1 MPSQFDFSDDL
12 GGAPERRDEMADMEK
27 MIFPLNVHESL
38 KSSGG
43 LKKSEK
49 TGIIV
54 SIWLLVCGVLGWFL
68 MSWLQSI
75 LPSYYIMI
83 TLLVEVA
90 LQLTVGVY
98 LLRFVLDEK
107 AMFQE
112 VEKRDLSFAQYFKI
126 YREIVAEDGSAL
138 PFDVIEFN
146 DGSYG
151 VYIQLRL
158 GFNTN
163 VRSNNTYVTNH
174 QFIEAINKA
183 GLCHKT
189 YFHNEQFKS
198 SKAADDLRQIL
209 NGIRDP
215 KLFNSYRAVVQN
227 YLELAENESNVLCV
241 THLIYAQTR
250 IQKDEFVDNM
260 NSLLA
265 ILDRLETVYREI
277 TVLKYD
283 DIVSFLQDYYKL
295 DVLDMGLV
303 RANIALT
310 KKESVA
316 SSVRVLKLYSKSGK
330 IYTNKEFHQ
339 LKADILKQDG
349 LEGAS

>member
-1 MPSQFDFSDDL
+1 MPGQFDFNDDL

-49 TGIIV
+49 TGII
-54 SIWLLVCGVLGWFL
+54 IAMWLLACGIIGWFL

-75 LPSYYIMI
+75 MSHYI
-83 TLLVEVA
+83 LVTVIAELV
-90 LQLTVGVY
+90 LNLTVGVY
-98 LLRFVLDEK
+98 LLRFILDEK

-126 YREIVAEDGSAL
+126 YRELRADDGSRL

-151 VYIQLRL
+151 AYIQLRL

-163 VRSNNTYVTNH
+163 VRSNNTFNSNH
-174 QFIEAINKA
+174 QFIETLNKA
-183 GLCHKT
+183 GLPHKT
-189 YFHNEQFKS
+189 FYHNERFKAS
-198 SKAADDLRQIL
+198 AAAEDLRQIL
-209 NGIRDP
+209 NGIKDP
-215 KLFNSYRAVVQN
+215 KLFNSYRSLVQN
-227 YLELAENESNVLCV
+227 YLAIADNESNVLCI

-250 IQKDEFVDNM
+250 IQKDEFVDTM
-260 NSLLA
+260 NSLIA
-265 ILDRLETVYREI
+265 ILERFETVYREI

-283 DIVSFLQDYYKL
+283 DIVTFLQDYYKL

-310 KKESVA
+310 KRETAA
-316 SSVRVLKLYSKSGK
+316 SSVHVLKLYSKSGK
-330 IYTNKEFHQ
+330 IYTNKEFKQ
-339 LKADILKQDG
+339 LKAEILKQDG
-349 LEGAS
+349 LEGVS

>member
-1 MPSQFDFSDDL
+1 MADLFGFDDDL
-12 GGAPERRDEMADMEK
+12 GSSPERRDEMENIGK

-38 KSSGG
+38 KSAGG

-54 SIWLLVCGVLGWFL
+54 SIWLLVCGILGWFL

-75 LPSYYIMI
+75 MPHYI
-83 TLLVEVA
+83 LLTIIAELLLNA
-90 LQLTVGVY
+90 TVGVY
-98 LLRFVLDEK
+98 LLRFILDEK

-126 YREIVAEDGSAL
+126 YRELKTEEGSPL

-151 VYIQLRL
+151 AFIQLRL

-163 VRSNNTYVTNH
+163 ARSNNTYTANRNMVD
-174 QFIEAINKA
+174 ALNKA
-183 GLCHKT
+183 GLPHKT
-189 YFHNEQFKS
+189 FFHNERFKTS
-198 SKAADDLRQIL
+198 QAAEDLRQIL
-209 NGIRDP
+209 SGIRNQ
-215 KLFNSYRAVVQN
+215 KLFNTYRSVIHN
-227 YLELAENESNVLCV
+227 YLELADNESNVLCV

-250 IQKDEFVDNM
+250 IQKDEFVDTM
-260 NSLLA
+260 NA
-265 ILDRLETVYREI
+265 VIGILERFDTVYREI
-277 TVLKYD
+277 AVLKYD
-283 DIVSFLQDYYKL
+283 DIVGFLQEYYKL

-310 KKESVA
+310 KKEAAA
-316 SSVRVLKLYSKSGK
+316 SSVHVLKLYSKSGK
-330 IYTNKEFHQ
+330 IYTNKEFKQ
-339 LKADILKQDG
+339 LRGEILKQEG
-349 LEGAS
+349 LEGKS

>member
-1 MPSQFDFSDDL
+1 MPGQFDFNDDL

-49 TGIIV
+49 TGII
-54 SIWLLVCGVLGWFL
+54 IAMWLLACGIIGWFL

-75 LPSYYIMI
+75 MSHYI
-83 TLLVEVA
+83 LVTVIAELV
-90 LQLTVGVY
+90 LNLTVGVC
-98 LLRFVLDEK
+98 LLRFILDEK

-126 YREIVAEDGSAL
+126 YRELRAEDGSRL

-151 VYIQLRL
+151 AYIQLRL

-163 VRSNNTYVTNH
+163 VRSNNTFNSNH
-174 QFIEAINKA
+174 QFIETLNKA
-183 GLCHKT
+183 GLPHKT
-189 YFHNEQFKS
+189 FYHNERFKS
-198 SKAADDLRQIL
+198 SVAAEDLRQIL
-209 NGIRDP
+209 NGIKDP
-215 KLFNSYRAVVQN
+215 KLFNSYRSLVQN
-227 YLELAENESNVLCV
+227 YLAIADNESNVLCA

-250 IQKDEFVDNM
+250 IQKDEFVDTM
-260 NSLLA
+260 NSLIA
-265 ILDRLETVYREI
+265 ILERFETVYREI

-283 DIVSFLQDYYKL
+283 DIVTFLQDYYKL

-310 KKESVA
+310 KRETAA
-316 SSVRVLKLYSKSGK
+316 SSVHVLKLYSKSGK
-330 IYTNKEFHQ
+330 IYTNKEFKQ
-339 LKADILKQDG
+339 LKAEILKQDG